1 MCARSNGGIKVK
13 GSGNLVLG
21 HSSGSTS
28 KEVQKP
34 PGLCGIRND
43 LGRSYRLRRADVQVL
58 G

>member
-1 MCARSNGGIKVK
+1 MK